1 MPKIKEHFSG
11 VSKRQKRRLV
21 TTNFKR
27 LQQSITKDVELKYQK
42 TTPHLLNLNSN
53 QCNIKPINET
63 DTHYSDDS
71 QRCKEI
77 DHFNDNSLSSNASD
91 NDINDKNNNDNL
103 IIMTL

>member
-1 MPKIKEHFSG
+1 MPKIKEYFSG
-11 VSKRQKRRLV
+11 VSKRQRRRLV

-63 DTHYSDDS
+63 DTHYSDVYLL
-71 QRCKEI
+71 KV
-77 DHFNDNSLSSNASD
+77 
-91 NDINDKNNNDNL
+91 
-103 IIMTL
+103 

>member
-11 VSKRQKRRLV
+11 VSKRQRRRLV

-27 LQQSITKDVELKYQK
+27 LQQSITKDVELKYQE

-63 DTHYSDDS
+63 DTII
-71 QRCKEI
+71 RMI
-77 DHFNDNSLSSNASD
+77 LNDVKKLM
-91 NDINDKNNNDNL
+91 ILTIILFLLMQVIVILTTKICL